1 MTQSSSLT
9 FVKSPA
15 ATARLAGYYVALG
28 GVGLTSAALGPTLS
42 DLAAQTHST
51 LSAISVLF
59 AAKSFGYLAG
69 SLLAG
74 RLYDRVRGHPVMALA
89 ILATAVSIMAV
100 PFLPW
105 LWLLVVVV
113 TALGVVEATTD
124 VGTNTLVVWAYGDEA
139 GSYMNGL
146 HFAFGVGAFLSPLIV
161 AQIMAQGGGLV
172 WTYWALALLVLPPA
186 FWLARL
192 SSPQSR
198 AAAQASQTG
207 PVKHRL
213 VALFVVCFFSYVGAE
228 VSFGSWV
235 FTYANR
241 LGLAN
246 ATTAAYLTSAFW
258 GALTAGRLLAIPIA
272 ARFRPRTIMAM
283 NLAGCLVSVGL
294 ALAFPRSALALW
306 ISAIGTGLSMASI
319 FPTLMNLAGRRLPL
333 SGQITSLFFVGS
345 SLGAMFWPWL
355 IGQFFEPVGPH
366 MAMALTF
373 IALLLDVVVFTLL
386 MIFAPRPGAPDA
398 HSQ

>member
-1 MTQSSSLT
+1 MTKSSSLT
-9 FVKSPA
+9 FAKSPTA
-15 ATARLAGYYVALG
+15 ARLAGYYVALG

-74 RLYDRVRGHPVMALA
+74 RLYDRVRGHPVVALA
-89 ILATAVSIMAV
+89 TLATAVSMMFV
-100 PFLPW
+100 PFSPW
-105 LWLLVVVV
+105 LWLLVVVM

-124 VGTNTLVVWAYGDEA
+124 VGTNTLIVWAYGD
-139 GSYMNGL
+139 GVGPYMNGL

-161 AQIMAQGGGLV
+161 AQVMARGGGLA
-172 WTYWALALLVLPPA
+172 WTYWALAFLVLPPA

-192 SSPQSR
+192 PSPQSR
-198 AAAQASQTG
+198 AVAQASQTG
-207 PVKHRL
+207 PVKYGL
-213 VALFVVCFFSYVGAE
+213 VALFVACFFFYVGAE

-235 FTYANR
+235 YTYANR
-241 LGLAN
+241 LGLADV
-246 ATTAAYLTSAFW
+246 TTAAYLTSAFW

-272 ARFRPRTIMAM
+272 ARFRPRAIMAG

-294 ALAFPRSALALW
+294 ALAFPHSALALW
-306 ISAIGTGLSMASI
+306 ISAVGTGLSMASI

-366 MAMALTF
+366 VAMVLTF

-386 MIFAPRPGAPDA
+386 MISAPQPGAPNA